1 LLLVANEMKSIMQEK
16 ACFFRPKKA
25 TEEALFWVLKNM
37 LLQIIL
43 QWNAG
48 NNFIKKNSHRVTA
61 VFVLIYATLSIS
73 NAIFIIDSLEGSPF
87 TYSI

>member
-1 LLLVANEMKSIMQEK
+1 MQEK

-48 NNFIKKNSHRVTA
+48 NNFTKKTA
-61 VFVLIYATLSIS
+61 IEF
-73 NAIFIIDSLEGSPF
+73 DSCLQF
-87 TYSI
+87 ND